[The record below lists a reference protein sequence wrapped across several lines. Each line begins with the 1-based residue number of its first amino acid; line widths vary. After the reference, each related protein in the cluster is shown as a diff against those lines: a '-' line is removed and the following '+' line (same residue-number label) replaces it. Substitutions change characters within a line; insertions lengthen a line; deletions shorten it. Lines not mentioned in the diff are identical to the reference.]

1 MHASVTLRTPDG
13 QEHVLGHGDLV
24 GRVWSAALCIDD
36 ARISE
41 AHAMVSLRGDTLQL
55 LALRGLFAVGGQV
68 QRSVALTPGLKVSL
82 AQGLELQVMELV
94 LPKQVLALH
103 GPGMS
108 AQPLTGTCSLVMRP
122 SPRLRPGAR
131 DGASAVFHMGPTG
144 WRVRGQDGQV
154 QDLHAGWLDPD
165 SGFEVQW
172 LAVEGV
178 GQATQVLQG
187 VPPPMRVEA
196 RYDSVMIHREG
207 FPTFRVTG
215 LSARIISEL
224 ALVGGPLHWEPL
236 ARELWTD
243 GSDPHFLR
251 RRLDAVLG
259 RLRRKLSQ
267 AKLPLELVRSD
278 GAGLFELV
286 LRPQDELVTEA

>member
-1 MHASVTLRTPDG
+1 MHASVTLKTPDG
-13 QEHVLGHGDLV
+13 QEHLLGHGDFV

-68 QRSVALTPGLKVSL
+68 QRSVALEAGLRISL
-82 AQGLELQVMELV
+82 AQGLDLEVVAVEL
-94 LPKQVLALH
+94 PDRVLALT

-108 AQPLTGTCSLVMRP
+108 PQPLAGTCSLVMRP

-131 DGASAVFHMGPTG
+131 DGAQAVFHMGPNG
-144 WRVRGQDGQV
+144 WRVRGQDGQT
-154 QDLHAGWLDPD
+154 QDLQAGWRDEGA
-165 SGFEVQW
+165 GFEVRWQV
-172 LAVEGV
+172 LEGP
-178 GQATQVLQG
+178 GQATQVRQG
-187 VPPPMRVEA
+187 VSPPMKVEA
-196 RYDSVMIHREG
+196 RYDSVLIHRQG

-259 RLRRKLSQ
+259 RLRRKLSD

-278 GAGLFELV
+278 GAGFFELV
-286 LRPQDELVTEA
+286 LRPEDELVTEA

>member
-1 MHASVTLRTPDG
+1 MHASVTLKGPDG
-13 QEHVLGHGDLV
+13 QEHLLGHGDFV

-41 AHAMVSLRGDTLQL
+41 AHAMVSLRGDTLRL

-68 QRSVALTPGLKVSL
+68 QRSVALETGLRISL
-82 AQGLELQVMELV
+82 AQGLDLEVVAVEL
-94 LPKQVLALH
+94 PDRVLALT

-108 AQPLTGTCSLVMRP
+108 PQPLAGTCSLVMRP

-131 DGASAVFHMGPTG
+131 DGAQAVFHMGPNG
-144 WRVRGQDGQV
+144 WRVRGQDGQT
-154 QDLHAGWLDPD
+154 QDLQAGWRDES
-165 SGFEVQW
+165 SGFEVRWQ
-172 LAVEGV
+172 LLEGQ
-178 GQATQVLQG
+178 GQATQVRQG
-187 VPPPMRVEA
+187 VSPPMKIEA
-196 RYDSVMIHREG
+196 RYDSVLIHRQG

-224 ALVGGPLHWEPL
+224 ALVAGPLHWEPL

-259 RLRRKLSQ
+259 RLRRKLSDS
-267 AKLPLELVRSD
+267 KLPLELVRSD
-278 GAGLFELV
+278 GAGYFELV

>member
-1 MHASVTLRTPDG
+1 MHASVTLKTPDG
-13 QEHVLGHGDLV
+13 QEHLLGHGDFV

-68 QRSVALTPGLKVSL
+68 QRSVALEAGLRISL
-82 AQGLELQVMELV
+82 AQGLDLEVVAVEL
-94 LPKQVLALH
+94 PDRVLALT

-108 AQPLTGTCSLVMRP
+108 PQPLAGTCSLVMRP

-131 DGASAVFHMGPTG
+131 DGAQAVFHMGPSG
-144 WRVRGQDGQV
+144 WRVRGQDGQT
-154 QDLHAGWLDPD
+154 QDLQAGWRDEGA
-165 SGFEVQW
+165 GFEVRWQV
-172 LAVEGV
+172 LEGP
-178 GQATQVLQG
+178 GQATQVRQG
-187 VPPPMRVEA
+187 VSPPMKVEA
-196 RYDSVMIHREG
+196 RYDSVLIHRQG

-259 RLRRKLSQ
+259 RLRRKLSD

-278 GAGLFELV
+278 GTGFFELV
-286 LRPQDELVTEA
+286 LRPEDELVTEA